1 MSYGIVFDIQE
12 FSVHD
17 GPGIRTT
24 VFMKGCPL
32 ACMWCHNPE
41 SQSTQPQV
49 IRNPFGERIA
59 GKEYSSQ
66 HLAALL
72 NQQSAILKT
81 NGGGVTFSGG
91 EPLSQ
96 AAFIADVIDAMDDL
110 NIILDTSGYG
120 SRKNFLLL
128 LERLDLIFYDLKLID
143 PGLHKHYTGMDNH
156 LILENL
162 QLLNES
168 GKPFVIRVPLVP
180 EVTDSDENLKNIALT
195 VRHMKGLEEINLL
208 SYNHAAG
215 SKYEN
220 AGMQFKPDYD
230 ENRPLNRNLEIFE
243 REGIKVKCL

>member
-1 MSYGIVFDIQE
+1 
-12 FSVHD
+12 
-17 GPGIRTT
+17 
-24 VFMKGCPL
+24 MKGCPL

-49 IRNPFGERIA
+49 IPKPVWRTYCRKRVFFPTPRGIIKSTVRYI
-59 GKEYSSQ
+59 
-66 HLAALL
+66 
-72 NQQSAILKT
+72 KT

-180 EVTDSDENLKNIALT
+180 GVTDSDENLKNIALT

-220 AGMQFKPDYD
+220 VGMQFKPDYD